1 MNAHAAGHS
10 MTIRSATEDDL
21 DRVLEIDQLSLSL
34 GSLLAMSTAPWKT
47 SVFPQMTR
55 KSLVPCYERFW
66 VQVHLVGLTTV
77 FIDTELPMTGTSI
90 DTIR

>member
-47 SVFPQMTR
+47 SVFP
-55 KSLVPCYERFW
+55 
-66 VQVHLVGLTTV
+66 
-77 FIDTELPMTGTSI
+77 
-90 DTIR
+90 